1 MRSELELLDAW
12 RAGDT
17 EAGATLFQLHFDPI
31 HRFFRSKIRGD
42 IDDFVQRSF
51 MAVVEARQ
59 RLREGSSFRSY
70 LFGCARNVLHDHLRQ
85 HYRGAGKLD
94 TGITSL
100 HDLGTSPSGAIED
113 REDRRL
119 LLSALRLIPID
130 EQLAVELYYWE
141 GLSGREVADV
151 LGTPEGT
158 VRTRL
163 RSARRKLAQHM
174 ARLDADP
181 ALVAS
186 TLDGLDRWVDGV
198 RDRLE
203 DG

>member
-1 MRSELELLDAW
+1 MRSESELLDAW
-12 RAGDT
+12 RRGDSD
-17 EAGATLFQLHFDPI
+17 AGATLFQRHFEPI
-31 HRFFRSKIRGD
+31 YRFFRSKIRGD

-51 MAVVEARQ
+51 MAVMEARP

-70 LFGCARNVLHDHLRQ
+70 LFACARNVLHEHLRQ

-100 HDLGTSPSGAIED
+100 HDLGTSPSGVIED
-113 REDRRL
+113 RQDRRL

-141 GLSGREVADV
+141 DLSGREVADV
-151 LGTPEGT
+151 LGVPEGT
-158 VRTRL
+158 LRTRL

-174 ARLDADP
+174 AQLNTDP

-186 TLDGLDRWVDGV
+186 TLDSLDRWVDGV
-198 RDRLE
+198 RDHLE
-203 DG
+203 DR